1 MNINKYTYLFILL
14 IIYILDSSK
23 CIKDDQIEYELLKYK
38 SIKSYT
44 LNIADE
50 KEFIIYLKMEVNKIL
65 SNDCLINLHQ
75 TNPQSITLRYKFDKN
90 AEFKEKEKW
99 ITINNNE
106 QHVLYYK
113 IKKEEDKKFFY
124 LEITVK
130 DFLDKQ
136 KFYVESTDY
145 QFNFSFIVYIVI
157 AFSFLITLVIVFV
170 VFCRLY
176 KSQAILNDPN
186 NVETIFAKVG
196 PEDY

>member
-1 MNINKYTYLFILL
+1 MNINKYIYVILL

-38 SIKSYT
+38 GIKSYT
-44 LNIADE
+44 LNILDE

-75 TNPQSITLRYKFDKN
+75 TNPQSITLRYKFDEN
-90 AEFKEKEKW
+90 AEFKEKENW

-124 LEITVK
+124 LEITVRV
-130 DFLDKQ
+130 FLDKQ
-136 KFYVESTDY
+136 KFYVESTD
-145 QFNFSFIVYIVI
+145 
-157 AFSFLITLVIVFV
+157 
-170 VFCRLY
+170 
-176 KSQAILNDPN
+176 
-186 NVETIFAKVG
+186 
-196 PEDY
+196 

>member
-1 MNINKYTYLFILL
+1 MNINKFIYALL
-14 IIYILDSSK
+14 LTIYILDSSK
-23 CIKDDQIEYELLKYK
+23 CLEDKQIEYELLEYK
-38 SIKSYT
+38 KMKSYI
-44 LNIADE
+44 LNKTDE
-50 KEFIIYLKMEVNKIL
+50 KNEFIIYLKMEVDKIE
-65 SNDCLINLHQ
+65 SSDCLINLHQ
-75 TNPQSITLRYKFDKN
+75 TNPQSITLRYKFDEN
-90 AEFKEKEKW
+90 IEFKEKEKW

-124 LEITVK
+124 LEITVR

-145 QFNFSFIVYIVI
+145 QFNFFFIVYIVI

>member
-1 MNINKYTYLFILL
+1 MNINKYIYVILL

-38 SIKSYT
+38 GIKSYT

-75 TNPQSITLRYKFDKN
+75 TNPQSITLRYKFDEN
-90 AEFKEKEKW
+90 AEFKEKENW

-145 QFNFSFIVYIVI
+145 QFNFNLIIYIVI
-157 AFSFLITLVIVFV
+157 AFIFVITFVIVFV
-170 VFCRLY
+170 IFYCLF
-176 KSQAILNDPN
+176 KSQVFESDPN
-186 NVETIFAKVG
+186 KVEVIFAKVG
-196 PEDY
+196 YEDY